1 MFAIRRFVCGWLT
14 PADTVEQHF
23 SLLCAIN
30 VPLTARLAV
39 LLSPE
44 AALALSHHPA
54 TGIPGHILKEASAR
68 TPGLFDDLTNAQP
81 ATSPVGPSTTV
92 MRTPL
97 AMR

>member
-1 MFAIRRFVCGWLT
+1 MLAIRRFVRGWSTL
-14 PADTVEQHF
+14 ADTVEQRF
-23 SLLCAIN
+23 SLVCAID
-30 VPLTARLAV
+30 VSLTAGLAV

-44 AALALSHHPA
+44 AALALSHPPR
-54 TGIPGHILKEASAR
+54 TGVPGHILKEASAR

-81 ATSPVGPSTTV
+81 ATSPVGPSATV

>member
-1 MFAIRRFVCGWLT
+1 MLAIRRFVRGWSTL
-14 PADTVEQHF
+14 ADTVEQRF

-44 AALALSHHPA
+44 AALALSHNPA
-54 TGIPGHILKEASAR
+54 TGMTGHVLKEASAR
-68 TPGLFDDLTNAQP
+68 TPGLFDDLTNAHP
-81 ATSPVGPSTTV
+81 ATSPVGPSATV
-92 MRTPL
+92 MRTPF